1 MFLPTVKRR
10 DNVVVCMLV
19 IVQPSGVDFGPL
31 RSERLLDGSGRRG
44 GSYVELLGINQFGRV
59 TDEPT
64 IRRNNSSFALRA
76 TVLNDRDKR
85 ILDVVLMVFIST
97 QQQQRANEG
106 SKTHM
111 LI

>member
-1 MFLPTVKRR
+1 
-10 DNVVVCMLV
+10 
-19 IVQPSGVDFGPL
+19 
-31 RSERLLDGSGRRG
+31 LLDGSGRRG

-64 IRRNNSSFALRA
+64 IRTNNSSFALRA